1 MNRRKFI
8 ELLNLYIDGEI
19 KPEDVRRLEEKISR
33 NGEARRIYSQYC
45 RLHRGTRLVY
55 ERFRMQA
62 PPEKVPNR
70 DRPGILTRFPTLRL
84 GRLTIAASG
93 MAAAIILVSGSV
105 LLMQPRSGGDTMEEI
120 ALTPTK
126 GIGSTPVYA
135 TAPEIQS
142 FSTDTA
148 IFELEPAND
157 GTLVPAAWNPEINF
171 RGEFLNQKAA
181 PVAWP
186 ASSGIQWVRPAQITY
201 PVSVPAQGET
211 LVYRSRESGV
221 FRVSAHRPGS
231 FQFRK

>member
-33 NGEARRIYSQYC
+33 NREARRVYDQYC

-62 PPEKVPNR
+62 PPETVPNR
-70 DRPGILTRFPTLRL
+70 DRPGILARFPTLRL

-93 MAAAIILVSGSV
+93 MAAAIMLVSGSV

-135 TAPEIQS
+135 TAPVIQS
-142 FSTDTA
+142 FSGGTE
-148 IFELEPAND
+148 IFE
-157 GTLVPAAWNPEINF
+157 LVPAAWNPEINLG
-171 RGEFLNQKAA
+171 REFLNQKAA

-186 ASSGIQWVRPAQITY
+186 AFSGIQWVTPAKITY
-201 PVSVPAQGET
+201 PVSVPVQGGT